1 MPNDYYG
8 NPTILIHMG
17 INLKRYDMEFKITD
31 KHIGGK
37 SQVFVVAEL
46 SANHLQK
53 YDLAAETIK
62 AMKEAGADAVKL

>member
-1 MPNDYYG
+1 MEINIANRKIGND
-8 NPTILIHMG
+8 NP
-17 INLKRYDMEFKITD
+17 
-31 KHIGGK
+31 
-37 SQVFVVAEL
+37 VFIVAEL